1 MMVARIIADR
11 LNHRLR
17 RVTSAGAIST
27 VAGNG
32 NVGIGGIDH
41 RHGALRVHDDANVRK
56 APPRKDQLDIN
67 EVIREVMPDV
77 PEDFDPSAH
86 DTGQCPACGEPVT
99 EGATECPECGLA
111 LLEGT

>member
-1 MMVARIIADR
+1 MKPVGERRATDSQWAVYVRAADIERAREIDR
-11 LNHRLR
+11 
-17 RVTSAGAIST
+17 
-27 VAGNG
+27 
-32 NVGIGGIDH
+32 
-41 RHGALRVHDDANVRK
+41 
-56 APPRKDQLDIN
+56 